1 MKDNV
6 KEAIERYQ
14 CPGCV
19 SGSNI
24 SCGAF
29 KKDDINEGVGCGGHT
44 VGTMVFGIGSFFLG
58 MPKGFDRLGH
68 PHEDSRADLSV
79 VIFETREDGWQ
90 EPTGYKKWNI
100 PVWKYLN
107 EQGHTFVRGLSP
119 RTNRPFLHV
128 YLEDCMD
135 KIDCLE
141 ITQEDVDG
149 MD

>member
-1 MKDNV
+1 MKDNI
-6 KEAIERYQ
+6 KEAIEEYQ

-19 SGSNI
+19 SGCDI
-24 SCGAF
+24 SCF
-29 KKDDINEGVGCGGHT
+29 KKDEINESAACGKHT
-44 VGTMVFGIGSFFLG
+44 AGTMSFGTGAFFLG
-58 MPKGFDRLGH
+58 MPKGFNRLGH
-68 PHEDSRADLSV
+68 PHENPDANLG
-79 VIFETREDGWQ
+79 IAIYETREDGWQ

-107 EQGHTFVRGLSP
+107 EKGHTFVRGLSP

-135 KIDCLE
+135 QIDCLE
-141 ITQEDVDG
+141 ITQEDVDY